1 MSMSSIA
8 RTAAV
13 LLATGVAAAAQEPAT
28 SAALPSAGPPMSE
41 GQGFTESGGAAL
53 YAQVCAA
60 CHQAGGEGAT
70 GAAA

>member
-1 MSMSSIA
+1 
-8 RTAAV
+8 
-13 LLATGVAAAAQEPAT
+13 
-28 SAALPSAGPPMSE
+28 MSE

-70 GAAA
+70 GAAAYPALLHNEKLASAAIPSRCCCTASAACPRSGA